1 MLIYYVI
8 KGNIKMKNKTLAKVA
23 SIAVISVVLLSA
35 CGGGSS
41 TSLVTDQ
48 PNIENEITSEPVS
61 TTSSIQGELSAAEIQ
76 GLLYMREEEELAR
89 DLYLDIYAAK
99 DNRLKVFKNISD
111 NAETRHAAA
120 VLALLDMYGIE
131 DPSTGFHNTYT
142 SEIIQMLYDQ
152 LLNNAVGSDD
162 IAALKV
168 GALVEETDIRD
179 INLEKNKVSE
189 SHTEIITTY
198 ENLLC
203 GSRNHLRSFVKQIES
218 RTGQPYVTQIPEMD
232 TEVQSIL
239 NSSQQQCGI

>member
-1 MLIYYVI
+1 MAIRSI
-8 KGNIKMKNKTLAKVA
+8 THITSLALA
-23 SIAVISVVLLSA
+23 SAILLSA

-41 TSLVTDQ
+41 TSLVST
-48 PNIENEITSEPVS
+48 PSTVETETPLVPSTPIT
-61 TTSSIQGELSAAEIQ
+61 GELSAAEIQ

-99 DNRLKVFKNISD
+99 DSRLTVFKNISD
-111 NAETRHAAA
+111 NAETQHAIA

-131 DPSTGFHNTYT
+131 DPSTGVHNTYT
-142 SEIIQMLYDQ
+142 SAEIQALYNQ
-152 LLNNAVGSDD
+152 LLNVAVGSDD

-179 INLEKNKVSE
+179 INAVKAEVSAN
-189 SHTEIITTY
+189 HTEIISTY

-203 GSRNHLRSFVKQIES
+203 GSRNHLRAFAKQIES
-218 RTGQPYVTQIPEMD
+218 RTGQSYVTQVPEMD

-239 NSSQQQCGI
+239 NSSQEPCGI